1 MGETTMKRSHI
12 VLLFLVLLALPTVL
26 VASGKSRAGTSAA
39 PELTIPIGARYLGS
53 GGSAI
58 AVSTGLESVFW
69 NPAGVDRSAYT
80 ANTMFSYRSYIADMN
95 VSFAS
100 VSGKFGF
107 GTLAISLRSFGI
119 GEIPVTTESSPDG
132 TGEILKPS
140 FFVVGFTYSKLLS
153 DRTSVGA
160 TVNLVNESF
169 GNVQASGVSFDM
181 GVQYRNLV
189 GIEGLAVG
197 VTVKN
202 IGPGMQ
208 YGGSGL
214 YRQANAVEGDRGV
227 TFYKVGAATFDLPSL
242 FELGFSYE
250 YKLAED
256 HSIVASI
263 AYQNSNYAVDE
274 YRVGVDY
281 AFRDFLHVRG
291 GYFFLPAP
299 SGDER
304 VKTPNVFKNFTV
316 GFGLNLAEVTGVN
329 IDLDYAYV
337 PGDLFRDN
345 NLITVNIGF

>member
-1 MGETTMKRSHI
+1 MGETTMKRHSI
-12 VLLFLVLLALPTVL
+12 VFLFLVLLVLPTVL

-58 AVSTGLESVFW
+58 ATAIGLESVFW
-69 NPAGVDRSAYT
+69 NPGGVDRSPST
-80 ANTMFSYRSYIADMN
+80 ANAMFSYRSYIADMN

-107 GTLAISLRSFGI
+107 GTLALSLRSFGI
-119 GEIPVTTESSPDG
+119 GDIPVTTETSPDG

-140 FFVVGFTYSKLLS
+140 FFVVGFTYSKQLS

-160 TVNLVNESF
+160 TVNLINESF
-169 GNVQASGVSFDM
+169 GSVQASGVSFDM

-214 YRQANAVEGDRGV
+214 WQQADAVNSDRGV
-227 TFYKVGAATFDLPSL
+227 TYYKVGAATFDLPSL

-250 YKLAED
+250 RKLAED
-256 HSIVASI
+256 HSLTASVA
-263 AYQNSNYAVDE
+263 YENSNYAVDE
-274 YRVGVDY
+274 YRVGIDY
-281 AFRDFLHVRG
+281 GFKNLLHVRA
-291 GYFFLPAP
+291 GYFFLPSPTGDSRVTTP
-299 SGDER
+299 S
-304 VKTPNVFKNFTV
+304 VFKDFTV
-316 GFGLNLAEVTGVN
+316 GFGVSLGELTGAN

-337 PGDLFRDN
+337 PGDLFSDN
-345 NLITVNIGF
+345 NLITINIGF